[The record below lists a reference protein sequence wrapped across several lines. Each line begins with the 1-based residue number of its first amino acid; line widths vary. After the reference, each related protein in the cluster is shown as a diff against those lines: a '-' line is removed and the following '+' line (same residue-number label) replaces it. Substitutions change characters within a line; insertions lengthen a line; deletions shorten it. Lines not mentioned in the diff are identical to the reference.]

1 MKINTRVEATS
12 VVKVDKINKVN
23 KINNDLRK
31 IIKQRRLMAGLTL
44 CEVSARSG
52 VSVSYLGRIERGDRY
67 PSAAVLRRIAGPLG
81 ADEIELLT
89 FAGFLSPQSSSKA
102 GNPKGGQLDSYVA
115 LMLSQEPPKVQRAAL
130 MVVSMLK
137 YISEDNV

>member
-1 MKINTRVEATS
+1 MV
-12 VVKVDKINKVN
+12 

-31 IIKQRRLMAGLTL
+31 MLKQRRLMAGLTL
-44 CEVSARSG
+44 GEVSARSG

-67 PSAAVLRRIAGPLG
+67 PSAAILRRIAEPLG

-89 FAGFLSPQSSSKA
+89 FAGFLSPQPSSGSE
-102 GNPKGGQLDSYVA
+102 NPRSGQLDSYVA

-130 MVVSMLK
+130 MVISMLK
-137 YISEDNV
+137 YIAEDNV

>member
-1 MKINTRVEATS
+1 
-12 VVKVDKINKVN
+12 VV

-44 CEVSARSG
+44 CEVSAKSG

-67 PSAAVLRRIAGPLG
+67 PSAAILRRIAEPLG

-89 FAGFLSPQSSSKA
+89 FAGFLSPQSSKGDDNQNSKS
-102 GNPKGGQLDSYVA
+102 GQLDSYVA
-115 LMLSQEPPKVQRAAL
+115 LMLSQEPAKVQRAAL